1 MKAVPPPSTL
11 LLAGNFLSFQAGWFA
26 CVLGAAHGRP
36 WLGVLTAALIVGGW
50 LVAAPRPQAFAL
62 LLLLTGTVGWSWDS
76 WLTVLGLTGYAAGP
90 LTPPMAPVWI
100 LALWLLLASTLHLS
114 MRWLQ
119 ERLLLSAALGAVAAP
134 LAYLS
139 GARLGALTLLKVQPA
154 LWAQALGWA
163 LLLPALLRLAR
174 RLDV

>member
-1 MKAVPPPSTL
+1 
-11 LLAGNFLSFQAGWFA
+11 
-26 CVLGAAHGRP
+26 
-36 WLGVLTAALIVGGW
+36 
-50 LVAAPRPQAFAL
+50 
-62 LLLLTGTVGWSWDS
+62 
-76 WLTVLGLTGYAAGP
+76 
-90 LTPPMAPVWI
+90 
-100 LALWLLLASTLHLS
+100 
-114 MRWLQ
+114 
-119 ERLLLSAALGAVAAP
+119 LLLSAALGAVAAP